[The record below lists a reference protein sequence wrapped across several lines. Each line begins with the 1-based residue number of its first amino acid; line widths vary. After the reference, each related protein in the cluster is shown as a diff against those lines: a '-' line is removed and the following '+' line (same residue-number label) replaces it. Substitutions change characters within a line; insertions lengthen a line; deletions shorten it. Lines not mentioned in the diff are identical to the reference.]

1 MSKAEIELK
10 VVNFLKRCTKKE
22 SIDYSKNF
30 QEMGIVNS
38 LLLMQLI
45 LFIEKEF
52 ELTVSNDDLRNNTL
66 SSIDNIIAYVEGRN
80 NSVTN

>member
-1 MSKAEIELK
+1 MSHTEIELK
-10 VVNFLKRCTKKE
+10 VANFLKRCTKRE
-22 SIDYSKNF
+22 QFDHGQSF

-38 LLLMQLI
+38 LLMMQLI

-52 ELTVSNDDLRNNTL
+52 ELTVGNEDLRNNTL
-66 SSIDNIIAYVEGRN
+66 SSINNIVEYIEHRT